1 MKVLIKSNV
10 ALLCLTAALHSP
22 HILADSEVI
31 KLPHSVFEDVDDKIK
46 WMPELDDDDDGE
58 YEYDD
63 DVSPVPEANTY
74 AMMLAGLGLVG
85 FMVYRR
91 RAP

>member
-46 WMPELDDDDDGE
+46 WMPELDDDD
-58 YEYDD
+58 
-63 DVSPVPEANTY
+63 VSPVPEANTY

-91 RAP
+91 RTP

>member
-10 ALLCLTAALHSP
+10 ALLCLMAALHSP

-46 WMPELDDDDDGE
+46 WMPELDDDD
-58 YEYDD
+58 
-63 DVSPVPEANTY
+63 VSPVPEANTY

-91 RAP
+91 RTP